1 MSDSNNKDDKINGK
15 IDSAIGSLRGL
26 VGELEESYW
35 VPLLSTPF
43 DGLNEMLEGMKPDG
57 TPLEQPFRSF
67 VSNLESAKNLLEF
80 PYLLLAPL
88 LLEGTDMGHR
98 IVENKMQSKSGDF
111 TLFADTDADVDFAS
125 QVMEAVLR
133 GSKHHLVGKS
143 EILNRLMHQAC
154 LLAWSAYENFC
165 KDVFIHSLNKRP
177 DLYGVILKNQ
187 NLKER
192 FSISQA
198 AWPNLLERAG
208 YDLVGKLGTIIGSDK
223 DFSSPQLLK
232 DLFPILF
239 SEYSGDEGFFKIIQS
254 HELWVLGNRRHL
266 IAHRCGVV
274 DADYMRKCDDS
285 TQKIGQLLTLRGRD
299 IGQSL
304 GIVAAAAMSLYAVAR
319 RCWMTPPED

>member
-1 MSDSNNKDDKINGK
+1 MNGSNNNNDKVNEK
-15 IDSAIGSLRGL
+15 IDEAIGSLKSL
-26 VGELEESYW
+26 VDELEASYW
-35 VPLLSTPF
+35 VPLLRTPF
-43 DGLNEMLEGMKPDG
+43 NGLNELLEGMKSDG
-57 TPLEQPFRSF
+57 TPLEQPFKSF

-98 IVENKMQSKSGDF
+98 IVKNKMQSKAGD
-111 TLFADTDADVDFAS
+111 LKFAVDDDVDFAS
-125 QVMEAVLR
+125 QVMETVLR
-133 GSKHHLVGKS
+133 GSKRHLAGRP
-143 EILNRLMHQAC
+143 EILNRLMHQAS

-165 KDVFIHSLNKRP
+165 KDVFIYSLNRRP

-198 AWPNLLERAG
+198 AWPNVLERAG
-208 YDLVGKLGTIIGSDK
+208 YDLIGKLGTIIGSDK

-232 DLFPILF
+232 DLFPVLF
-239 SEYSGDEGFFKIIQS
+239 SEFHGNENFFTIIQS
-254 HELWVLGNRRHL
+254 RDLWVLGNRRHL

-274 DADYMRKCDDS
+274 DADYMKKCDDS

-299 IGQSL
+299 IAQSL
-304 GIVAAAAMSLYAVAR
+304 GAVAAAAMCLYGVAR
-319 RCWMTPPED
+319 VCWMTPPEG